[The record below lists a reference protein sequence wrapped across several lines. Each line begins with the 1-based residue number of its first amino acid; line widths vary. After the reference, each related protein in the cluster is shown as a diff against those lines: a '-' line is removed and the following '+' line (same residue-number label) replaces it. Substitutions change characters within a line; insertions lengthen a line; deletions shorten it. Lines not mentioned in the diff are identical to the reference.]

1 MGESVTVPDPAN
13 DWLDCAGAVLRTQQD
28 RERLQLVSAL
38 ENVGAR
44 HLVDPHRSDWSD
56 LTMQSRGGR
65 VRDGRSMGDP
75 VVPPRIAPEKLSS
88 KAGGKWREA
97 TTSTNGETSSRSR
110 CERSS
115 TVETTGLMSGRSV
128 GKPPR

>member
-56 LTMQSRGGR
+56 LTMQSRSC
-65 VRDGRSMGDP
+65 RSAKNCTGKAVIESRGEMARGYDVDERGDL
-75 VVPPRIAPEKLSS
+75 K
-88 KAGGKWREA
+88 
-97 TTSTNGETSSRSR
+97 
-110 CERSS
+110 
-115 TVETTGLMSGRSV
+115 
-128 GKPPR
+128 